1 MTMNNIEQLKLRI
14 DTKTKRS
21 VLWRWF
27 FTSSV
32 SSNYEKMQALA
43 YCYAV
48 LPFLKIAYKNK
59 PEALQK
65 AVLNHLQ
72 FFNTNPWVA
81 PYILGINV
89 AMEENADENTEEA
102 VTSIK
107 TGLMGPVAG
116 LGDSLF
122 VVIPWTIFGA
132 IAANMAIDG
141 SPVGILLWIVVSVAL
156 KLVSIPLFNA
166 GYASGT
172 KFIPTIEKSLKL
184 LTESTSILGLM
195 VVGALIP
202 SVVKANITLNFKQ
215 GNFSMKGQ
223 DILDQ
228 IMPGLLPALLVGLVF
243 WALKKN
249 VKPIYLILGVMVLSI
264 VLAALGILK

>member
-1 MTMNNIEQLKLRI
+1 M
-14 DTKTKRS
+14 
-21 VLWRWF
+21 
-27 FTSSV
+27 
-32 SSNYEKMQALA
+32 
-43 YCYAV
+43 
-48 LPFLKIAYKNK
+48 
-59 PEALQK
+59 
-65 AVLNHLQ
+65 
-72 FFNTNPWVA
+72 A

-132 IAANMAIDG
+132 IANMAIDG

-172 KFIPTIEKSLKL
+172 KLIATIEK
-184 LTESTSILGLM
+184 
-195 VVGALIP
+195 V
-202 SVVKANITLNFKQ
+202 
-215 GNFSMKGQ
+215 
-223 DILDQ
+223 
-228 IMPGLLPALLVGLVF
+228 
-243 WALKKN
+243 
-249 VKPIYLILGVMVLSI
+249 
-264 VLAALGILK
+264 

>member
-1 MTMNNIEQLKLRI
+1 MKMNDKVR
-14 DTKTKRS
+14 KS

-48 LPFLKIAYKNK
+48 LPFLKVAYKDK
-59 PEALQK
+59 PEALQS

-89 AMEENADENTEEA
+89 AMEENADGNTEEA

-132 IAANMAIDG
+132 IAANMALDG
-141 SPVGILLWIVVSVAL
+141 SPAGIFIWIAVSVAL
-156 KLVSIPLFNA
+156 KMLSIPLFNA
-166 GYASGT
+166 GYTSGT
-172 KFIPTIEKSLKL
+172 KLITTIENSLKL

-202 SVVKANITLNFKQ
+202 SVVRANIALTFKQ
-215 GNFSMKGQ
+215 GELTMKGQ
-223 DILDQ
+223 EILDQ
-228 IMPGLLPALLVGLVF
+228 IMPGLIPAVLVGIVY
-243 WALKKN
+243 WALKKD
-249 VKPIYLILGVMVLSI
+249 VKPIYLILGVMVVSI
-264 VLAALGILK
+264 ILAALGILK

>member
-1 MTMNNIEQLKLRI
+1 MKMNDKVR
-14 DTKTKRS
+14 KS

-48 LPFLKIAYKNK
+48 LPFLKVAYKDK
-59 PEALQK
+59 PEALQS

-89 AMEENADENTEEA
+89 AMEENADGNTEEA

-132 IAANMAIDG
+132 IAANMALDG
-141 SPVGILLWIVVSVAL
+141 SPAGIFIWIAVSVAL
-156 KLVSIPLFNA
+156 KMLSIPLFNA
-166 GYASGT
+166 GYTSGT
-172 KFIPTIEKSLKL
+172 KLITTIEKSLKL

-202 SVVKANITLNFKQ
+202 SVVRANIALTFKQ
-215 GNFSMKGQ
+215 GELTMKGQ
-223 DILDQ
+223 EILDQ
-228 IMPGLLPALLVGLVF
+228 IMPGLIPAVLVGIVY
-243 WALKKN
+243 WALKKD
-249 VKPIYLILGVMVLSI
+249 VKPIYLILGVMVVSI
-264 VLAALGILK
+264 ILAALGILKW